1 MGKNN
6 KKSSY
11 PQEEHFQEER
21 INTFQQNPSIKAF
34 LKDIIEDEFDVQ
46 YSSNMIDAKIDFEE
60 ALYNEHRLKINF
72 MNPKIPSLTHIMK
85 KHSSQYDRIRDEVH
99 KNKQKYL
106 PSKF

>member
-1 MGKNN
+1 M
-6 KKSSY
+6 
-11 PQEEHFQEER
+11 
-21 INTFQQNPSIKAF
+21 
-34 LKDIIEDEFDVQ
+34 
-46 YSSNMIDAKIDFEE
+46 
-60 ALYNEHRLKINF
+60 NF